1 MFIPP
6 AYLVSSA
13 YVLTVKTVS
22 KSDQLMLKHL
32 SDAISKLGQGV
43 KDGGISNKKFARLYP
58 VGDVPKWQAL
68 RSKVAPS
75 SEAYTNLTLLL
86 CFHHVDYA
94 KNIHNLLG
102 RYRAW
107 HRSGEM
113 LNNNLKLTKQELAD
127 AGSTVN
133 VEEISAYL
141 EILYRK
147 HHDSLS
153 LDSML
158 SLRLDGAGAEE
169 QSAAIVELWG
179 DNPLPLLI
187 SAYQSA
193 VRTRNIVDALDTEGK
208 EARPKFYRELKRLAH
223 NPDPRVAATA
233 KKVDHDLRKSQP
245 D

>member
-68 RSKVAPS
+68 RSKVASS

-94 KNIHNLLG
+94 KNIDRLLV

-107 HRSGEM
+107 R
-113 LNNNLKLTKQELAD
+113 KCVD
-127 AGSTVN
+127 APIDKSPHSQNGIDDSSALN
-133 VEEISAYL
+133 VEDISSDL
-141 EILYRK
+141 EALYRK
-147 HHDSLS
+147 HHDGLS
-153 LDSML
+153 LGTLL
-158 SLRLDGAGAEE
+158 SLRLDGAPSEE
-169 QSAAIVELWG
+169 QSASIVELWG

-193 VRTRNIVDALDTEGK
+193 VRTRNIVDALDMEGK
-208 EARPKFYRELKRLAH
+208 EARPELYRELKRLSH

-233 KKVDHDLRKSQP
+233 KKVDHDLRKSP
-245 D
+245 AD